1 MSDPSIHPRIA
12 ERALANLSRRIEVE
26 RTTAIAALERA
37 VTGLSALGQKPG
49 CRIAPDLTREYET
62 ALRQLKSL
70 DPTRPPSAGSVLEIG
85 GRLEAASRRLG
96 QGIRDGPACASI
108 PAPADTRE
116 MGSARRDGLR
126 AARGSPM
133 RNFHPRECVR
143 GAEDQ

>member
-12 ERALANLSRRIEVE
+12 ERALANLTRRIEAE

-37 VTGLSALGQKPG
+37 VTGLSELAQKPG
-49 CRIAPDLTREYET
+49 CQIALDLTREYET

-96 QGIRDGPACASI
+96 QEIRDDPAFASI

-116 MGSARRDGLR
+116 VAIARRDGPR
-126 AARGSPM
+126 AARGSPDPKLS
-133 RNFHPRECVR
+133 PR
-143 GAEDQ
+143 